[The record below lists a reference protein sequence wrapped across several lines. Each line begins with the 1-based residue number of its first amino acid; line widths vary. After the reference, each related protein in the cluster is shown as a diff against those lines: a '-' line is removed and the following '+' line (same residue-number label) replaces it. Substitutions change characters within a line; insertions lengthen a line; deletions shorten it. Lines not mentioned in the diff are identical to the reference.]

1 MLRVYHIPRF
11 VNVLSAN
18 YLTEAGYRSC
28 STKILP
34 PGSILFSSRAPI
46 GHCAVTTF
54 PLCTNQGFKS
64 IIPNDRLDAVYGLFA
79 LKYFTPSLQAL
90 GRGATFTEI
99 NKEIFGDF
107 VIPLPPLDEQRRIAA
122 ILQRADR
129 LRRLRRLS
137 RQLSDTFLQSVFLQ
151 MFGDPATNPM
161 GWEMR
166 PLPEVV
172 NINPALGK
180 NTDNDTLVSF
190 VPMSAVDETRAEV
203 IPVETRIFR
212 DVKTGYTPF
221 IEDDV
226 LFAKITPCM
235 ENGKA
240 AIAKN
245 LVNGIGMGSTEFH
258 VMRATQ
264 KTRPEWILWLIKRI
278 EFRKRAA
285 LAFTGTA
292 GQQRVPSSFFDLCL
306 IPIPPVDL
314 QERFAEI
321 CHCHENTLRGVRE
334 ASRQSEQ
341 LFQTLLARA
350 FSEI

>member
-107 VIPLPPLDEQRRIAA
+107 VIPLPPLYEKRRIDA
-122 ILQRADR
+122 ILQRDR

-264 KTRPEWILWLIKRI
+264 KTRLN
-278 EFRKRAA
+278 
-285 LAFTGTA
+285 GYY
-292 GQQRVPSSFFDLCL
+292 G
-306 IPIPPVDL
+306 
-314 QERFAEI
+314 
-321 CHCHENTLRGVRE
+321 
-334 ASRQSEQ
+334 
-341 LFQTLLARA
+341 
-350 FSEI
+350 